1 MSKLNVPVLVVDDQA
16 LMRKIVRKLLAHIGF
31 TRITDVAD
39 GEEALAALKT
49 APHGLVISDWN
60 MDKMSGLELLG
71 FIRADETLKHVPF
84 ILATAEGKPEHVLA
98 AKEAGASGYIV
109 KPFDADTLKGKI
121 ESVLGPL

>member
-16 LMRKIVRKLLAHIGF
+16 LMRKIVRKLLSHIGF

-39 GEEALAALKT
+39 GDEALAALRT

-60 MDKMSGLELLG
+60 MDKMSGIELLAA
-71 FIRADETLKHVPF
+71 IRADATLKNLPF

-109 KPFDADTLKGKI
+109 KPFDVDSLKSKI
-121 ESVLGPL
+121 ESVLGVL

>member
-16 LMRKIVRKLLAHIGF
+16 LMRKIVRKLLSHIGF

-39 GEEALAALKT
+39 GDEALAALRT

-60 MDKMSGLELLG
+60 MDKMSGIELLAA
-71 FIRADETLKHVPF
+71 IRADATLKNLPF

-98 AKEAGASGYIV
+98 AKEAGANGYIV
-109 KPFDADTLKGKI
+109 KPFDVDSLKSKI
-121 ESVLGPL
+121 ESVLGVL

>member
-1 MSKLNVPVLVVDDQA
+1 
-16 LMRKIVRKLLAHIGF
+16 MRKIVRKLLSHIGF

-39 GEEALAALKT
+39 GDEALAVLRT

-60 MDKMSGLELLG
+60 MDKMSGIELLAA
-71 FIRADETLKHVPF
+71 IRADATLKNLPF

-109 KPFDADTLKGKI
+109 KPFDVDSLKSKI
-121 ESVLGPL
+121 ESVLGVL